1 MERMGQDLGC
11 LKTVYV
17 PREELSNTKW
27 PHGLVFAHNN
37 NRGGCWSAVGQV
49 KGRTT
54 KVSELN

>member
-1 MERMGQDLGC
+1 MGQDLGC

-54 KVSELN
+54 IVSKLN